1 MTMTAMQTPIG
12 NTEAQEA
19 ARSAGGR
26 IAPTW
31 PLDQLI
37 AVNPWWEMR
46 DKPIADVTARIA
58 LLGHTDVHMPNSWFR
73 EHFPQSITREHLE
86 SAIAEAGATM
96 SADALISWLQQDGQR
111 SHWMN
116 FSDRVD
122 EGRDLA
128 RHVAWH
134 DEIIHQISQF
144 CASFFSD
151 WTPLPA
157 EPDRCLYEAWLEN
170 VRGDRGIEIMMG
182 ERGLHRQFMALP
194 ENDEALIDEASAALN
209 IPGAAMTDYFH
220 ALLLDVNGW
229 ASWLAYLRWQ
239 SRLVGGSDDTLDQL
253 LAIRL
258 AWELVLWRHQL
269 EQDPS
274 GHAKLHKGWE
284 EQFQRLPE
292 LLEQHRQQQQP
303 AWLWQRAAE
312 LAFQEQLHAQL
323 LQAPPAVDA
332 PPARPALQAALC
344 IDVRSE
350 VYRRALEAQDPSIQT
365 LGFAGFFGL
374 PIAYAP
380 SGSSLERPQLPGLL
394 SPALTAT
401 EEVAVANSESR
412 AAEFNWKARWGAVG
426 KAAPAAFGYVESV
439 GLGYALKLL
448 NEAIWG
454 EAPAHPVNSA
464 CSHDARFTLR
474 NEHGELTVEQQAE
487 LAAGILAALTLTENL
502 APVVILA
509 GHGSSTRNNPH
520 AAGLDCGA
528 CGGQTGEINVRVLAQ
543 LLNDEAVRCRLA
555 EAHNIEIPADTRFI
569 AGLHDT
575 TTDELRCLTPLPG
588 DAGQI
593 KDWLDAAGRA
603 ARSERAPKLGVGP
616 GDSDAGIIQR
626 SRDWSQV
633 RPEWGLAGNACFVVA
648 PRSRTRHLNFAGRSF
663 LHDYQ
668 WRADRENG
676 YPILELI
683 MTAPMLVTHWIN
695 MQYNTSVCDNERY
708 GSGNKV
714 LHNVVGGNIGVFE
727 GNGGDLRIGLPLQ
740 SLHDGKRWMHDPL
753 RLSVY
758 IDAPAEAIADIAS
771 RHEVVS
777 QLLDNDWLYL
787 FRIDDD
793 AGEIQR
799 LYKGSWEVSAA
810 LAVDS

>member
-1 MTMTAMQTPIG
+1 MTAVQTATA
-12 NTEAQEA
+12 NSDVQDA
-19 ARSAGGR
+19 ARIAGER

-46 DKPIADVTARIA
+46 HEPIEDVTARIA
-58 LLGHTDVHMPNSWFR
+58 LLGHSDVHMPRAWFR
-73 EHFPQSITREHLE
+73 EQYPQVITRSHLE
-86 SAIAEAGATM
+86 SVVAESSSESDAQ
-96 SADALISWLQQDGQR
+96 ALINWLQEEDSR
-111 SHWMN
+111 VHWMN
-116 FSDRVD
+116 FGDLVD
-122 EGRDLA
+122 GSRDLA

-144 CASFFSD
+144 CASFYSE

-157 EPDRCLYEAWLEN
+157 EPDRCLYESWLEN

-182 ERGLHRQFMALP
+182 ERGLHRQFVALP
-194 ENDEALIDEASAALN
+194 ESAEALMDEAATALGIPAEA
-209 IPGAAMTDYFH
+209 MHDYFH

-239 SRLVGGSDDTLDQL
+239 SRLAGGSEDSLGQL

-269 EQDPS
+269 ERDPA
-274 GHAKLHKGWE
+274 GHKGLHANWQD
-284 EQFQRLPE
+284 QFACLPE
-292 LLEQHRQQQQP
+292 LLEQHRHRQQP

-312 LAFQEQLHAQL
+312 LAFQEQMHDQL
-323 LQAPPAVDA
+323 LKSPPAEEVA
-332 PPARPALQAALC
+332 PARPALQAALC

-350 VYRRALEAQDPSIQT
+350 IYRRALEAQDPSIQT

-380 SGSSLERPQLPGLL
+380 SGSDFQRPQLPGLL

-401 EEVAVANSESR
+401 EEVSESASESR
-412 AAEFNWKARWGAVG
+412 ASDFNWKARWGAVG

-439 GLGYALKLL
+439 GLGYAFKLL
-448 NEAIWG
+448 NEALWG
-454 EAPAHPVNSA
+454 EAPAHPVN
-464 CSHDARFTLR
+464 CSGAGDAKFVLK
-474 NEHGELTVEQQAE
+474 NAQGVLGVEEQAE
-487 LAAGILAALTLTENL
+487 LAAGILAALTLTSNF

-528 CGGQTGEINVRVLAQ
+528 CGGQTGEVNVRVLAQ
-543 LLNDEAVRCRLA
+543 LLNDDAVRARLT
-555 EAHNIEIPADTRFI
+555 ESHDIVIPADTRFV

-575 TTDELRCLTPLPG
+575 TTDELHCLSPLPAHSKSIRG
-588 DAGQI
+588 
-593 KDWLDAAGRA
+593 WLDAAGRA
-603 ARSERAPKLGVGP
+603 ARSERAPKLGLAP
-616 GDSDAGIIQR
+616 AESDSGIIQR

-648 PRSRTRHLNFAGRSF
+648 PRSRTRHLSFAGRSF

-668 WRADRENG
+668 WQEDSKNG

-695 MQYNTSVCDNERY
+695 MQYNTSVVDNERY

-714 LHNVVGGNIGVFE
+714 LHNVVGGNLGVFE

-740 SLHDGKRWMHDPL
+740 SLHDGKQWMHDPL

-758 IDAPAEAIADIAS
+758 IDAPAEAIADIVN
-771 RHEVVS
+771 RHEVVR

-787 FRIDDD
+787 FRIDDEL
-793 AGEIQR
+793 GQIQR
-799 LYKGSWEVSAA
+799 LYRGEW
-810 LAVDS
+810 LR